1 MAWIHQPAQVWL
13 TGSRNG
19 GSDNDATRMP
29 LGVSPDDQIT
39 ASLSPACH
47 ICGYM
52 AISCEID
59 SFGAEHGGAAVEA
72 VVEGWWRDGRPSG
85 SGMSD
90 VGGGGR

>member
-1 MAWIHQPAQVWL
+1 MVTAFLAA
-13 TGSRNG
+13 G

-72 VVEGWWRDGRPSG
+72 VVEGWWRGGRPSG
-85 SGMSD
+85 SGMSG